1 MNGPLAHTDTYSP
14 LHKDLFRP
22 RRIEIAAGLDLTER
36 QVKVWFQNR
45 RMKFKREQQCK
56 NNKDTNGA
64 SNGQENGDELGS
76 DKSNDDELNQEDKD
90 DKNEL
95 IKREVQS
102 SPPIHQVQAVP
113 MQQAPQPDGL
123 QQIHHQDIKKEM
135 EPIEQQIHAADNINP
150 WMSAGHNAVSAS
162 QVRLDFFTI

>member
-1 MNGPLAHTDTYSP
+1 
-14 LHKDLFRP
+14 
-22 RRIEIAAGLDLTER
+22 
-36 QVKVWFQNR
+36 
-45 RMKFKREQQCK
+45 MKFKREQQCK

-76 DKSNDDELNQEDKD
+76 DKSNDDELNHEDKD

-102 SPPIHQVQAVP
+102 SPPMHQVQAAQ
-113 MQQAPQPDGL
+113 MQQQAQQQSVDGSM

-150 WMSAGHNAVSAS
+150 WMSAGGHNAVSAS
-162 QVRLDFFTI
+162 QV